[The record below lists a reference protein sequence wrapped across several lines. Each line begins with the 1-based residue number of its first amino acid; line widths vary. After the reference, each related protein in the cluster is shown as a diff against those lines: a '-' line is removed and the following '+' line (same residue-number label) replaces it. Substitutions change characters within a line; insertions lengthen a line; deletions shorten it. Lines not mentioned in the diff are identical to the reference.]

1 MSGND
6 TSQTEQT
13 VRVPMKSLTSALTT
27 STITSGSSAVN
38 GGDNVLTPMIS
49 QPISSMISPNN
60 QLNLPIVSGL
70 TVEVLTELDPPVPQ
84 SRQARSHK
92 KM

>member
-6 TSQTEQT
+6 TNQTEQT
-13 VRVPMKSLTSALTT
+13 DRDPTTSLTSALTT

-38 GGDNVLTPMIS
+38 CGDSVFS

-60 QLNLPIVSGL
+60 QLNSPIVSGL
-70 TVEVLTELDPPVPQ
+70 TVEMLTELDPPVLQ
-84 SRQARSHK
+84 SRQSRSHK